1 MGSEDKAVDK
11 QHFCHLELHSA
22 VSGVPSQA
30 MLPLWIILMFLQKF
44 HLAVDWFV
52 SDHFSLRVKGQTPN
66 LILRKTPNA
75 YFCWMAWV
83 AFVLYVKSTGRANRL
98 SEKRFTFFWSMFCDS
113 SLQFINHHGHTCTTN
128 RPLSFQRNTTGLGNL
143 LTGYLYQNTNSSGS
157 SGIKAKETPALNSN
171 RRPWT
176 DQAYVGYGVRKV
188 PEALRHKPGECFIQS
203 CRVKVKLEVYRTRH
217 QDEEF

>member
-22 VSGVPSQA
+22 VSGVPSHA

-44 HLAVDWFV
+44 PLAVDWFI

-75 YFCWMAWV
+75 YFCWMACQKHGQCQQTLWEET
-83 AFVLYVKSTGRANRL
+83 Y
-98 SEKRFTFFWSMFCDS
+98 FFKIMFCDS

-128 RPLSFQRNTTGLGNL
+128 HSLSFLRFQRNPTGLRNL
-143 LTGYLYQNTNSSGS
+143 VTGYLYQNTNSSGS
-157 SGIKAKETPALNSN
+157 SGAKAKETPALNSN
-171 RRPWT
+171 LRP
-176 DQAYVGYGVRKV
+176 
-188 PEALRHKPGECFIQS
+188 
-203 CRVKVKLEVYRTRH
+203 RTRLMWGMG
-217 QDEEF
+217 